1 MADSKWSDDAFLD
14 TLKAQ
19 GDERADHTVAELD
32 ESGDLP
38 AATRV
43 FRRIQFNAPV
53 LPADAPAPLQRFWAA
68 TQKLP
73 AGVDMDRIARGQ
85 AAFMRHIFE
94 IGSLLLTRSLPA
106 GYAAP
111 RLARTLTLSDDLVSA
126 TWRRVLAVV
135 QLLVE
140 IGGGKGFQDGGPSTV
155 AAQKMR
161 LMHAGVRRVARRR
174 LPEFGPEH
182 PETGSPVSKEDML
195 GTLMGFSYLPLDSLR
210 QISGDLPDQDAED
223 IYYLWQVFGVMMGI
237 HPPRVDPQSE
247 PSFEYIP
254 ATLDDAAAFYASY
267 GRRNYVSA
275 DRNPD
280 GVTLAAA
287 DLHMMK
293 QLIPRSLRL
302 LGCGV
307 LPGLLIQEAL
317 KPPAMALVGLRAWPA
332 PVYGLLKLVYLDL
345 PILVDRVL
353 HDLTPNRQGYFAGII
368 LKDLVKIGRGGEASF
383 FIPGSV
389 AAIKVLG

>member
-1 MADSKWSDDAFLD
+1 MAVSKWSDDAFLD

-19 GDERADHTVAELD
+19 GDQHADQTVAELD
-32 ESGDLP
+32 SQGELR
-38 AATRV
+38 AATLI
-43 FRRIQFNAPV
+43 FRQIQFDAPA
-53 LPADAPAPLQRFWAA
+53 LPADAPAPLKRFWEA

-85 AAFMRHIFE
+85 AAFMRHVFE

-111 RLARTLTLSDDLVSA
+111 RLSRTLMLSGDLDTH

-140 IGGGKGFQDGGPSTV
+140 IGGGNGFQDGGSSTV

-161 LMHAGVRRVARRR
+161 LMHAGVRLIARRR
-174 LPEFGPEH
+174 LPEFGAEH
-182 PETGSPVSKEDML
+182 PEMGSPVSKEDML
-195 GTLMGFSYLPLDSLR
+195 GTLMGFSYLPIDSLR
-210 QISGDLPDQDAED
+210 RISSDLPDQDAED

-254 ATLDDAAAFYASY
+254 ANLDEAATFYASY
-267 GRRNYVSA
+267 GRRNYVTA

-280 GVTLAAA
+280 GAQLAAA
-287 DLHMMK
+287 DLRMMK

-302 LGCGV
+302 LGCGH
-307 LPGLLIQEAL
+307 LPRLLIQEAL

-332 PVYGLLKLVYLDL
+332 PLYGLLKLVYLDL

-353 HDLTPNRQGYFAGII
+353 HNLTPNRQGYFAGII
-368 LKDLVKIGRGGEASF
+368 LRKLVRIGRGGEASF
-383 FIPGSV
+383 FIPDSV
-389 AAIKVLG
+389 AALKALG

>member
-1 MADSKWSDDAFLD
+1 MAESKWSDDAFLD

-32 ESGDLP
+32 ASGELP
-38 AATRV
+38 AANRI
-43 FRRIQFNAPV
+43 FRQIDYNTPE
-53 LPADAPAPLQRFWAA
+53 LPADAPAPLQRFWEA
-68 TQKLP
+68 TQALP
-73 AGVDMDRIARGQ
+73 AGVDMDRISRGQ

-94 IGSLLLTRSLPA
+94 IGSFLLTRSLPA

-111 RLARTLTLSDDLVSA
+111 RLSRTLALSDDLVTS

-140 IGGGKGFQDGGPSTV
+140 IGGGKGFQDGGSSTV

-161 LMHAGVRRVARRR
+161 LMHAGVRRIARRR

-210 QISGDLPDQDAED
+210 QIASDVPDQDAED

-237 HPPRVDPQSE
+237 HPPVTGDTE
-247 PSFEYIP
+247 PSFDFIP
-254 ATLDDAAAFYASY
+254 ATLTDAAVFYQSY
-267 GRRNYVSA
+267 ARRNYVDA

-287 DLHMMK
+287 DLRLMK
-293 QLIPRSLRL
+293 QLIPGPLRL
-302 LGCGV
+302 LGCGL
-307 LPGLLIQEAL
+307 LPRLLIQDAL
-317 KPPAMALVGLRAWPA
+317 QPPAMALVGLRAWPA
-332 PVYGLLKLVYLDL
+332 PLYSLLKLIYLDL
-345 PILVDRVL
+345 PLFVDRVL
-353 HDLTPNRQGYFAGII
+353 HDMTPNRHGYFAGII
-368 LKDLVKIGRGGEASF
+368 LQDMVTTGRGGEASF

-389 AAIKVLG
+389 AAIKALG